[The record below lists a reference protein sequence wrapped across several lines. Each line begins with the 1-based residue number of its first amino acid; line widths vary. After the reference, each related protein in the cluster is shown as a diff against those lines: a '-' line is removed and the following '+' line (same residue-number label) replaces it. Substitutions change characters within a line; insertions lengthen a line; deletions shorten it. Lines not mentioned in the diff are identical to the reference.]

1 MLAQWRS
8 QWTTLNVQFSDRIA
22 STKLRPITGLKLTH
36 RLRRWLNHSPSLSH
50 HCMFADNWP
59 FIWFSFILYS
69 IAKVECIVI
78 SCYLSAHF
86 VYNEFLVIS
95 GFDSRWCTDDD
106 VRGGGEEGDGAWW
119 FVECLPSPRLKYW
132 LIKFIHEQLQLS
144 NKSPLYI
151 ITGLVLYDFW

>member
-59 FIWFSFILYS
+59 FLWFSFILYS

-95 GFDSRWCTDDD
+95 GYDSRRW
-106 VRGGGEEGDGAWW
+106 EPY
-119 FVECLPSPRLKYW
+119 LKQISLNSHRLL
-132 LIKFIHEQLQLS
+132 LIVVFRHSIPKAPAFKMDLRCILLMTVCFTSALS
-144 NKSPLYI
+144 RKCYI
-151 ITGLVLYDFW
+151 